1 MSADDRTQGH
11 GPQAPQPTDQPA
23 AEQAVPARPPSG
35 QPGYGA
41 PGHPALAHFLPT
53 QPVSEGGS
61 AASGGLARGQPR
73 SAAQPAPA
81 AAQPAQPAQPPPASA
96 QPPPGYPGG
105 PYPGPPGYPGGPYP
119 GPPGYPGGPYPGQGF
134 RGPVASGPP
143 SGEGRSA
150 APAGPAPGALKR
162 PPALEIVLTVV
173 TVLALVGVG
182 VGVVLTGQG
191 VDERSNRVAQ
201 LKARKAGQ
209 LKTETDEE
217 TRRRS
222 ELTELDLFGKLAA
235 LETKNQ
241 ERDASLL
248 NWARRGEKTNE
259 MYLVQDSENACM
271 AAILQY
277 NYFAAK
283 YADILPVGL
292 PPKIDSG
299 DPNYNC
305 GVYDLGPASTDT

>member
-11 GPQAPQPTDQPA
+11 GPQAPQPADQPA

-105 PYPGPPGYPGGPYP
+105 PYPG
-119 GPPGYPGGPYPGQGF
+119 QGF

-162 PPALEIVLTVV
+162 PPALVIVLTVV